1 MSISSRIEYVPSND
15 LLEDPVPASRAPA
28 TGLGRR
34 RQLAG
39 LALALVSLPL
49 LTLLLT
55 SIDDSLSLEGE
66 VLLYLL
72 AVVIVAGGGGPG
84 VGGGPGGGAPP
95 LLYNFFFSPPP
106 PPPRGPP
113 GPTAPLPP
121 FALGGGG
128 GWGAGG

>member
-72 AVVIVAGGGGPG
+72 AVVIVAVVGGLVVAVVTAGGP
-84 VGGGPGGGAPP
+84 PP
-95 LLYNFFFSPPP
+95 LLQPIFSPPPP
-106 PPPRGPP
+106 PPPRGPRGP
-113 GPTAPLPP
+113 GRPP
-121 FALGGGG
+121 RPV
-128 GWGAGG
+128 